1 MFSYFDLITP
11 IGTAILASVL
21 CIYAVTK
28 AKDTA
33 AKVISLLTMLVF
45 LLSVPAVYWIRYAS
59 LRSDYKTTRGLGVVQ
74 GKVNTCQ
81 KEVVQVWEDELVKFW
96 TPFFPKATESLKNK
110 KLICKDEEKLSITG
124 LERFFRG
131 YSTGTTAVI
140 GWKDLA
146 YAKSLFRHE
155 VSHLILMEMDIAPD
169 EAVHHQKM
177 KEYKLGD

>member
-33 AKVISLLTMLVF
+33 AKAVSLATMLVF
-45 LLSVPAVYWIRYAS
+45 LLTVPAVYWIRYAS
-59 LRSDYKTTRGLGVVQ
+59 LKADYKTTRGLGVIQ
-74 GKVNTCQ
+74 GKLNTCQ
-81 KEVVQVWEDELVKFW
+81 QEVVQVWEDELMTFW
-96 TPFFPKATESLKNK
+96 TPFFAKASESLKNK
-110 KLICKDEEKLSITG
+110 KLICKDEEKLSISKFDM
-124 LERFFRG
+124 FFRG
-131 YSTGTTAVI
+131 YSNGYTAVI
-140 GWKDLA
+140 GWKDIA

-155 VSHLILMEMDIAPD
+155 VSHLILTEMNIPYD